1 MQIKRNV
8 FNMKKGALIT
18 MEGIEGS
25 GKSTQVNI
33 LAVRLKKIGL
43 KVIVVREPGT
53 TKLGEEIRHLIKNSK
68 IAPETEMLLFAAAR
82 AELVNKIIKPA
93 LLKGKLVLSDRFSD
107 SMIIYQG
114 IIKKN
119 SLNSLRMINNLTAK
133 SIVPK
138 LTIINDLS
146 AEKSIY
152 RARRRVEISSS
163 NKNKNIIHSN
173 IKFYKLIRNGFLNL
187 TKRCPERF
195 LIVDSSRNIKS
206 IEVIIWNSINEIIK
220 SNI

>member
-1 MQIKRNV
+1 
-8 FNMKKGALIT
+8 
-18 MEGIEGS
+18 
-25 GKSTQVNI
+25 
-33 LAVRLKKIGL
+33 
-43 KVIVVREPGT
+43 
-53 TKLGEEIRHLIKNSK
+53 
-68 IAPETEMLLFAAAR
+68 MLLFAAAR

-220 SNI
+220 LKI